1 MVKKNSREKA
11 VALRYDHAT
20 DKAPVLTA
28 KGQGAIAEK
37 IKELAK
43 EYGIPVEENQHL
55 AEYLMAL
62 DLYEEIPPALY
73 PVVAEI
79 LAFIYRTN
87 HKYESRMRYGNA

>member
-1 MVKKNSREKA
+1 METNSREKA
-11 VALRYDHAT
+11 VALRYDHTT
-20 DKAPVLTA
+20 DAAPVVAA

-43 EYGIPVEENQHL
+43 EYGIPIEENQCL

-62 DLYEEIPPALY
+62 DLYEEIPPILY

-87 HKYESRMRYGNA
+87 SKYEKRMRHENA